1 MLEVRS
7 VRDQADEDASL
18 AVYNRVWPRDAVTMA
33 EVRSYSARAT
43 DYGDHVALVNLEP
56 VGSASIALMPTR
68 PTLGFVLLTVL
79 TEHRRR
85 GVGSALYMAASA
97 WCEDRGVHELEGMV
111 PEDDAESLAWAER
124 RGFRPVE
131 RNSRL
136 VLDLTAI
143 EPPDVAAPTGIA
155 IVTLAHRPALKR
167 GIYDVACEAY
177 PDIPGWRGV
186 TMEPFESWVAHRL
199 ERTDDR
205 ADATFIAVAD
215 EEVVGYAKFM
225 FTAAR
230 PRDAEHDMTAVKR
243 AWRGRGIAGALKRAQ
258 VAWAKREGFERLQT
272 QNEVRNEPIRRINE
286 QLGYRVEPG
295 RVIVRG
301 PTADAQ
307 GRTRARR

>member
-1 MLEVRS
+1 
-7 VRDQADEDASL
+7 VRDEADEDASL
-18 AVYNRVWPRDAVTMA
+18 GVYNRVWPRDAITMA

-43 DYGDHVALVNLEP
+43 DYGDHVALVEGEP
-56 VGSASIALMPTR
+56 VGSVSIALMPAR
-68 PTLGFVLLTVL
+68 PTLGFSLLTVL
-79 TEHRRR
+79 PEHRLR
-85 GVGSALYMAASA
+85 GVGSALYTAASA
-97 WCEDRGVHELEGMV
+97 WCGARGVHELDGMV
-111 PEDDAESLAWAER
+111 PEDDRESLAWAER

-136 VLDLTAI
+136 VLDVSAV
-143 EPPDVAAPTGIA
+143 EAPDVGAPSGVE
-155 IVTLAHRPALKR
+155 IVTLDERPGLAR

-177 PDIPGWRGV
+177 PDIPGWHGV
-186 TMEPFESWVAHRL
+186 TMEPFEAWVAHRL

-205 ADATFIAVAD
+205 ADATFVAVAG
-215 EEVVGYAKFM
+215 EEVVGYAKFT

-230 PRDAEHDMTAVKR
+230 RQDAEHDMTGVKR
-243 AWRGRGIAGALKRAQ
+243 AWRGRGVAGALKRAQ

-286 QLGYRVEPG
+286 QLGYRLEPG